1 MRSVLTSCHL
11 SKYASHF
18 ESEGYDVVQFLLDAT
33 ESELAAVFAVMKEF
47 ERRRV
52 LRAIGIPAAGLHAS
66 PAPPEAD
73 ETAETSEQSAPTQ
86 VIPLPSVVPTGNS
99 SAWLLWSSPAHPP
112 IGFSC
117 RNGHIMFMA
126 TKASRHATS
135 CAIARCRMLGSM
147 RSGHRWHYT

>member
-1 MRSVLTSCHL
+1 MRNVLTSCHL

-52 LRAIGIPAAGLHAS
+52 LSAIGIAATGLHAS

-73 ETAETSEQSAPTQ
+73 ETAETSEQSAPSQ
-86 VIPLPSVVPTGNS
+86 VVPMPSVVPTGNCS
-99 SAWLLWSSPAHPP
+99 SWLLWSSKPHAP
-112 IGFSC
+112 IGFSG
-117 RNGHIMFMA
+117 RNGLSMFMA
-126 TKASRHATS
+126 TKAFQRQLLRNLVRHCMLSYAEGT
-135 CAIARCRMLGSM
+135 CA
-147 RSGHRWHYT
+147 